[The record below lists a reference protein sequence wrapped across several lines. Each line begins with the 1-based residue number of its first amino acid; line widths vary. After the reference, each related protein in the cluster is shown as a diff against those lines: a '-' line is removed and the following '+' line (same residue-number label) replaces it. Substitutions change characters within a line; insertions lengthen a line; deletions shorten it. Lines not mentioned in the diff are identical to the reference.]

1 MFYGGIVASLLIIA
15 ALVFIWIKWD
25 ILQVIK
31 DITGIYG
38 QKSNVLNRQHMKSR
52 TSGKLKTVTSEIK
65 LRPNEKNA
73 NMNQNI
79 GETETLQEFNDETT
93 MLQDEGVAETT
104 ILTEAN
110 ETTLLQDDNVT
121 HQNVWLEPEK
131 TIVVVHAETIENKES
146 ETDEQAKYIRN

>member
-79 GETETLQEFNDETT
+79 DETEKLQEINDETN
-93 MLQDEGVAETT
+93 MIKEEGEDKKK
-104 ILTEAN
+104 IIN
-110 ETTLLQDDNVT
+110 
-121 HQNVWLEPEK
+121 
-131 TIVVVHAETIENKES
+131 
-146 ETDEQAKYIRN
+146 